1 MHMALTHRTQ
11 VLLDDERLAL
21 LRRRARATGRSVAD
35 LIREAIDRQIVDAEE
50 AERVAADA
58 RERAL
63 KSFLEADAMPVG
75 EWSELERELERALER
90 GAVAE

>member
-1 MHMALTHRTQ
+1 MSLSHRTQ

-35 LIREAIDRQIVDAEE
+35 LIREAIDRQIADAEE
-50 AERVAADA
+50 AERVATAA

-63 KSFLEADAMPVG
+63 ESFLAADPMPVA
-75 EWSELERELERALER
+75 EWPELERELEGELER
-90 GAVAE
+90 AAVAE

>member
-1 MHMALTHRTQ
+1 MGLTHRTQ

-35 LIREAIDRQIVDAEE
+35 LIREAIDRQIADTEE
-50 AERVAADA
+50 AERVATAA

-63 KSFLEADAMPVG
+63 ESFLAADPMPVG
-75 EWSELERELERALER
+75 EWSQLERELETALER
-90 GAVAE
+90 APVAE